1 MRKPLTQPLAIGVAF
16 LVLTVAGC
24 RADQDEGTLDSP
36 GQAPQATEEPQ
47 SPDVQATVLW
57 PAPPDPLERTVAAGL
72 EPEPKEFL
80 AYHVHAHLDVF
91 LDGQPIA
98 VPAGIGINID
108 DPEVQQFNEPDGSI
122 SYGGI
127 TRCPQPCISP
137 LHTHDGTGIIHTET
151 ATPEPNTLGQFF
163 TEWGVLLSDSC
174 VGEYCSPEPIEVYVD
189 GQPYTQDPRAIE
201 LTDRKEI
208 AIVIGTPP
216 AEIPETADFSKA

>member
-1 MRKPLTQPLAIGVAF
+1 MRKPLIVPLAIGVAF

-24 RADQDEGTLDSP
+24 RADGDQGTGGSA
-36 GQAPQATEEPQ
+36 GKTPQATEEPQ
-47 SPDVQATVLW
+47 SPEADAAVLW
-57 PAPPDPLERTVAAGL
+57 PAPPDPHKRADAAGL
-72 EPEPKEFL
+72 ELYRKEVL
-80 AYHVHAHLDVF
+80 TNHAHAHLDVF
-91 LDGQPIA
+91 LNGGPIA

-108 DPEVQQFNEPDGSI
+108 DPEVQPFTLPDGSI

-127 TRCPQPCISP
+127 TRCGEPCISP
-137 LHTHDGTGIIHTET
+137 LHTHDGTGIIHTES

-163 TEWGVLLSDSC
+163 IEWGVRLTDSC

-189 GQPYTQDPRAIE
+189 GQLYTQDPQAIE

-216 AEIPETADFSKA
+216 AEIPETADFSNA